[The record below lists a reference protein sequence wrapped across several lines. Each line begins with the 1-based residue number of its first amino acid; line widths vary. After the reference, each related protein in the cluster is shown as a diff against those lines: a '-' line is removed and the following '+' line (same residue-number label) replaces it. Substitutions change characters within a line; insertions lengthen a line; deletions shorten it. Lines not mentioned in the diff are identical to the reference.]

1 MSPYGDPATPTLSA
15 SFGPPHEPD
24 GCPYRSHAVSLAE
37 RLPDRRPN
45 LPRVAGGM
53 RALARGDG
61 SDAIQGVIDAV
72 LATRHAGTRKL
83 RLSYELVGPAGAP
96 VVFVAGGISAHR
108 HLAAHA
114 GDRSPGWAQ
123 DLLGKGRT
131 LDPHALRVLAFDY
144 VGADGSIDAPIDTA
158 DQADAVALLLDA
170 LGIEVLEAFVGYSYG
185 ALVGLQLA
193 ARHAGRLRRLVAVS
207 GAHRPHPY
215 AAAWRALQ
223 RKAVVLG

>member
-1 MSPYGDPATPTLSA
+1 MERAACSALSSRCQILRGPERPPEDGCDVA
-15 SFGPPHEPD
+15 IRRSRDADLVGIFRPPHEPD

-123 DLLGKGRT
+123 DLLGKGRK
-131 LDPHALRVLAFDY
+131 LHDKRQEERRKQD
-144 VGADGSIDAPIDTA
+144 IKDAKKAI
-158 DQADAVALLLDA
+158 
-170 LGIEVLEAFVGYSYG
+170 
-185 ALVGLQLA
+185 
-193 ARHAGRLRRLVAVS
+193 AR
-207 GAHRPHPY
+207 Y
-215 AAAWRALQ
+215 
-223 RKAVVLG
+223 